1 MIQELEKYVRAAPI
15 RIDNPNTRDDHTIF
29 LLYLSESDMKNETTM
44 KRTPIGTDIKID
56 LKTSCPYPS
65 IQISTKCVKIPN
77 ISGMNANGEIFSNV
91 FD

>member
-1 MIQELEKYVRAAPI
+1 
-15 RIDNPNTRDDHTIF
+15 
-29 LLYLSESDMKNETTM
+29 MKNEITM

-77 ISGMNANGEIFSNV
+77 TSGMNANGEIFSNV